1 MKNLFRFIVLSIVFT
16 MNVQDK
22 LLYSK
27 IPKPAKKINVG
38 NTESRMMDGL
48 VFGYYQVTEGLTEKD
63 LTFTSNKRSRTT
75 LETINH
81 RLVLSEVILKDI

>member
-38 NTESRMMDGL
+38 NTESRMMDGF
-48 VFGYYQVTEGLTEKD
+48 VFRYY
-63 LTFTSNKRSRTT
+63 
-75 LETINH
+75 
-81 RLVLSEVILKDI
+81 